1 MFLKNSRREDEEE
14 EDRAGSPQL
23 EADLAF
29 ELILQ
34 VNQKL
39 LLRSQKKQLKNIF
52 FFSLN
57 RTLARN
63 GLKNLGPEQDV

>member
-1 MFLKNSRREDEEE
+1 MQVFLKNSRREEDEEE
-14 EDRAGSPQL
+14 EGRTDSPQL

-39 LLRSQKKQLKNIF
+39 LLRSQKEN
-52 FFSLN
+52 N
-57 RTLARN
+57 
-63 GLKNLGPEQDV
+63 